1 MTIGCMSLEL
11 REIGDVTVIDLPGRI
26 TSAGESA
33 LLLETIRDCVGK
45 GKDKILLNLKDVS
58 YMDSAGLGAIIAAV
72 IEVICARC
80 DTRFCEGK
88 DRVCPKCQ
96 TDPRH
101 LRPRAVWTSGIS
113 KPPWGELKLASVP
126 QKIRDLLQVTKLES
140 MFESYD
146 DEAAAIRGFQGE
158 AP

>member
-1 MTIGCMSLEL
+1 MSLNL
-11 REIGDVTVIDLPGRI
+11 REVGDVTVIDLPQRI

-45 GKDKILLNLKDVS
+45 GHHKVLLNLNDVS

-72 IEVICARC
+72 IEVICAKC

-96 TDPRH
+96 TDPRR

-113 KPPWGELKLASVP
+113 KPPWGELKLANVP
-126 QKIRDLLQVTKLES
+126 QKIRDLLQITKLES
-140 MFESYD
+140 MFESFE
-146 DEAAAIRGFQGE
+146 DEAAALRGFQGQ